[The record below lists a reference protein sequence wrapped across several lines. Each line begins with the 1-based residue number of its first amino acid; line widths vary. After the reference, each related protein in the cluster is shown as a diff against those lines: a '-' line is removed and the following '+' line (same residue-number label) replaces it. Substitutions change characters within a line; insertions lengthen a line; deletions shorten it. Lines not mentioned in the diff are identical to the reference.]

1 MTIQSKDLTGKN
13 NPQINHESAA
23 LAKQVYP
30 PVSSTVAVEKNPH
43 FAWWCSQWN
52 VFFMIIYV
60 CFFFFVATFDY
71 QRVMETSSEGSGLRD
86 DDDVSPHFRLIYDI
100 SFLAVTTGLVVISRN
115 EDVFFCCFPRLSQM
129 IVMYMQR
136 KHKFISCSVFQ
147 LFNIFICWRC

>member
-1 MTIQSKDLTGKN
+1 MMF
-13 NPQINHESAA
+13 
-23 LAKQVYP
+23 
-30 PVSSTVAVEKNPH
+30 PVKRFLYDH
-43 FAWWCSQWN
+43 LR
-52 VFFMIIYV
+52 
-60 CFFFFVATFDY
+60 FFFFVATFDY

-147 LFNIFICWRC
+147 LFNIFIC